1 MLFDPLEKEFHTPA
15 QSIQLGDRECW
26 QNEVVREE
34 YEPLAGFGIVELNAA
49 QRCFEAFAGV
59 KAGEHY
65 GLVADEPRGA
75 VDSARVAAMCSEV
88 RLRAGNEEA
97 ASLAEAGQSLEIDI
111 SSIHD
116 VEGAGLGHEV
126 VEDIDVVIL
135 AVADEDK
142 RRNAATQIEQRVEL
156 HSGFRR
162 SEGCPRKHRKAQINC
177 GRVEC
182 VHRVLQLY
190 TERFLGI
197 ELPRN

>member
-1 MLFDPLEKEFHTPA
+1 
-15 QSIQLGDRECW
+15 
-26 QNEVVREE
+26 
-34 YEPLAGFGIVELNAA
+34 GFGIVELNAA

-116 VEGAGLGHEV
+116 GEGAGLGHEV
-126 VEDIDVVIL
+126 VEDIDVVIHTL
-135 AVADEDK
+135 RT
-142 RRNAATQIEQRVEL
+142 RRAYP
-156 HSGFRR
+156 SGWPSLMKINDGMLPRR
-162 SEGCPRKHRKAQINC
+162 SSSVWSFTAAFVDRKGAQEN
-177 GRVEC
+177 
-182 VHRVLQLY
+182 
-190 TERFLGI
+190 TERHRSIVVESSAYTVSF
-197 ELPRN
+197 N

>member
-1 MLFDPLEKEFHTPA
+1 MSPVARSTA
-15 QSIQLGDRECW
+15 RE
-26 QNEVVREE
+26 
-34 YEPLAGFGIVELNAA
+34 
-49 QRCFEAFAGV
+49 
-59 KAGEHY
+59 
-65 GLVADEPRGA
+65 
-75 VDSARVAAMCSEV
+75 AAMCSEV

-97 ASLAEAGQSLEIDI
+97 ASLAEAGQSLEVDI

-116 VEGAGLGHEV
+116 VEGTGLGHEM
-126 VEDIDVVIL
+126 VEDVDVVKL

-197 ELPRN
+197 EPPRNPD